1 MLDFKINRIIGEA
14 YEKILTGGGYLLES
28 SDKRSLILKEL
39 QARPEEIMKIY
50 NYIFKTLSKPQIASI
65 YQKVFGTPMKSGD
78 NVAKIYEE
86 LGMNSNGV
94 NFLLNYVEP
103 KTIDYIS
110 GMLGVDPRAANN
122 HEQSTLQGQANNSLV
137 DEIIGKIKN
146 LKLKNES
153 LRSLYLKVLRNVSDK
168 NSLYTAARKLY
179 NKKEEYYD
187 ISAVLV
193 KAMLDQ
199 RGTFVVRDFANILR
213 YLNEADLQKANTIVD
228 QYIQNKQGGYDKQP
242 NSTENTGDN
251 TNAIQPTNDTQT
263 SNNGQ
268 TVQIT
273 DEVVRNAM
281 QSVGV
286 KAINPDSIKLYSKIM
301 NRIAS
306 RPKNTSYQ
314 EQLNYIS
321 NYYKRRKLPNLA
333 DKVAKVANHIFLKN
347 NTQGQTPNSGNNT
360 NTAQGQQPVQSDST
374 PYTIDILDLN
384 SDSSIKSLAE
394 KFGIYDDDWD
404 QADLKL
410 RHLFGDVA
418 KMGYPAAR
426 KKFMEEWGDNDV
438 IKVADYIDQNKAQ
451 YLQNYAEKKR
461 KLDAFRNTYK
471 QSMQKQHD
479 AVMKYQQSLNKN
491 QQMNTRPS
499 PPPTNKQPSQP
510 PTNNRPNKPQNKNNS
525 YYGSSFIV
533 DDDII

>member
-1 MLDFKINRIIGEA
+1 MLDFKINRIICEA
-14 YEKILTGGGYLLES
+14 YKQIITGGGYLLEA

-39 QARPEEIMKIY
+39 QARPEEIMRIY
-50 NYIFKTLSKPQIASI
+50 NYIFKTLSKPQISSI
-65 YQKVFGTPMKSGD
+65 YQKVFGTPMKNGD

-103 KTIDYIS
+103 KTIDYIA

-122 HEQSTLQGQANNSLV
+122 HEQSTLQGQTNNSLV
-137 DEIIGKIKN
+137 DEITGKIKN

-153 LRSLYLKVLRNVSDK
+153 LRSLYLKILRNVSDK

-179 NKKEEYYD
+179 NKNEEYYD

-213 YLNEADLQKANTIVD
+213 YLNEADIQKANTIVD
-228 QYIQNKQGGYDKQP
+228 QYISNKQGGNDKQS

-251 TNAIQPTNDTQT
+251 TNTNQPTNNTQT

-273 DEVVRNAM
+273 DEVVKNAM

-314 EQLNYIS
+314 EQLNYIY
-321 NYYKRRKLPNLA
+321 NYYKRRKLQNLA
-333 DKVAKVANHIFLKN
+333 DKVSKVANHIFLKN
-347 NTQGQTPNSGNNT
+347 NTQGQIPNSGNNA
-360 NTAQGQQPVQSDST
+360 NTAQGQAPVQSDST

-384 SDSSIKSLAE
+384 SDSSIKNLAE

-404 QADLKL
+404 HADLKL
-410 RHLFGDVA
+410 RHLFDDVA

-426 KKFMEEWGDNDV
+426 NKFMKEWGDNDV
-438 IKVADYIDQNKAQ
+438 IKVADYIDKNKAQ

-471 QSMQKQHD
+471 QSM
-479 AVMKYQQSLNKN
+479 
-491 QQMNTRPS
+491 
-499 PPPTNKQPSQP
+499 
-510 PTNNRPNKPQNKNNS
+510 
-525 YYGSSFIV
+525 
-533 DDDII
+533 

>member
-14 YEKILTGGGYLLES
+14 YEKILTGGGYLLEA

-39 QARPEEIMKIY
+39 QARPEEIMRVY
-50 NYIFKTLSKPQIASI
+50 NFIFKTLSKPQIASI

-94 NFLLNYVEP
+94 NFILNYVEP
-103 KTIDYIS
+103 KTIDYIA

-122 HEQSTLQGQANNSLV
+122 HKQSTLQGQATNSLV

-153 LRSLYLKVLRNVSDK
+153 LRSLYLKILRNVSDK

-179 NKKEEYYD
+179 NKNEEYYD

-213 YLNEADLQKANTIVD
+213 YLNEPDLQKANTIVD
-228 QYIQNKQGGYDKQP
+228 QYIQNKQGGNDKQP

-251 TNAIQPTNDTQT
+251 TNANQPTNDTQT

-273 DEVVRNAM
+273 DEVIRNAM
-281 QSVGV
+281 QSAGIKV
-286 KAINPDSIKLYSKIM
+286 INPDSIKTYSRIM

-333 DKVAKVANHIFLKN
+333 DKVVKVANHIFLKN
-347 NTQGQTPNSGNNT
+347 NTQAQTPNANT
-360 NTAQGQQPVQSDST
+360 TQGQQPAQSDST
-374 PYTIDILDLN
+374 PYTINIIDLN
-384 SDSSIKSLAE
+384 SDGSIKNLAE

-404 QADLKL
+404 HADLKL
-410 RHLFGDVA
+410 SHLFGDVA

-426 KKFMEEWGDNDV
+426 EKFMKEWGDNDV
-438 IKVADYIDQNKAQ
+438 IKVADYINQNKAQ

-479 AVMKYQQSLNKN
+479 AVMKHQQSLNKTP
-491 QQMNTRPS
+491 QMNTRPS
-499 PPPTNKQPSQP
+499 PQ
-510 PTNNRPNKPQNKNNS
+510 PTNNQPIPPPSNNQQNKPKNNNR
-525 YYGSSFIV
+525 YGDAFIV
-533 DDDII
+533 DDDV

>member
-14 YEKILTGGGYLLES
+14 YKQILTGGGHLLEA

-39 QARPEEIMKIY
+39 QARPEEIMRVY
-50 NYIFKTLSKPQIASI
+50 NYIFKTLSKPQISSI

-103 KTIDYIS
+103 KTIDYIA

-122 HEQSTLQGQANNSLV
+122 HEQSTLQGQTNNSLV

-153 LRSLYLKVLRNVSDK
+153 LRSLYLKILRNVSDK

-179 NKKEEYYD
+179 NKNEEYYD

-251 TNAIQPTNDTQT
+251 TNANQPTNDTQT

-286 KAINPDSIKLYSKIM
+286 KDYPNRTPIITKIM
-301 NRIAS
+301 RRIAS
-306 RPKNTSYQ
+306 RPQNKSYQ
-314 EQLNYIS
+314 EQINYIY
-321 NYYKRRKLPNLA
+321 NYYKKIGHPALA
-333 DKVAKVANHIFLKN
+333 NMIVSIANHIFTKN
-347 NTQGQTPNSGNNT
+347 NTSQGQTPSSGNNT
-360 NTAQGQQPVQSDST
+360 NSTQGQASAQSDST
-374 PYTIDILDLN
+374 PYTIDIDY
-384 SDSSIKSLAE
+384 DIRKLAE
-394 KFGIYDDDWD
+394 KKFNIYGDYLE
-404 QADLKL
+404 QVEFELSY
-410 RHLFGDVA
+410 LFGEVA

-426 KKFMEEWGDNDV
+426 KKFMEKLGNEDV
-438 IKVADYIDQNKAQ
+438 IKIADYINQNKAQ
-451 YLQNYAEKKR
+451 YIKSPEENKRIANGMRKVYQQNISTHN
-461 KLDAFRNTYK
+461 D
-471 QSMQKQHD
+471 
-479 AVMKYQQSLNKN
+479 VMKHQQSLNKTP
-491 QQMNTRPS
+491 QINTRSS
-499 PPPTNKQPSQP
+499 PQ
-510 PTNNRPNKPQNKNNS
+510 PTNNQPIPPPSNDRQNKPKNNNR
-525 YYGSSFIV
+525 YGNAFIV
-533 DDDII
+533 DDDV

>member
-1 MLDFKINRIIGEA
+1 MLDFTINHIIGEA
-14 YEKILTGGGYLLES
+14 YNKVLTGGGHLLEA

-39 QARPEEIMKIY
+39 QARPEEIMRIY

-78 NVAKIYEE
+78 NIAKIYEE

-103 KTIDYIS
+103 KTIDYIA

-122 HEQSTLQGQANNSLV
+122 HEQSTLQGQTNNTLV
-137 DEIIGKIKN
+137 DEITGKIKN

-153 LRSLYLKVLRNVSDK
+153 LRSLYLKILRNVSDK

-179 NKKEEYYD
+179 NKNEEYYD

-213 YLNEADLQKANTIVD
+213 YLNEADLQRANTIVD
-228 QYIQNKQGGYDKQP
+228 QYIQNKQGGYEKQP
-242 NSTENTGDN
+242 NSTENPGGN
-251 TNAIQPTNDTQT
+251 TKDSQT
-263 SNNGQ
+263 TINVQG
-268 TVQIT
+268 VQIT

-281 QSVGV
+281 QSAGI
-286 KAINPDSIKLYSKIM
+286 KAINPDSIKTYSKIM
-301 NRIAS
+301 RRIAS
-306 RPKNTSYQ
+306 RPENTSYQ

-360 NTAQGQQPVQSDST
+360 NTAQGQQPVQYDST
-374 PYTIDILDLN
+374 PYTIDIIDLN
-384 SDSSIKSLAE
+384 SDSSIKSLAG

-404 QADLKL
+404 EADLKL
-410 RHLFGDVA
+410 RHLFGDVD

-438 IKVADYIDQNKAQ
+438 IKVADYINQNKAQ

-461 KLDAFRNTYK
+461 KLDSFRNTYK

-479 AVMKYQQSLNKN
+479 AVMKHQQSLNKKP
-491 QQMNTRPS
+491 QMDTRPS
-499 PPPTNKQPSQP
+499 QLPTNNLPSP
-510 PTNNRPNKPQNKNNS
+510 RPTNNRTNKPQNKNNS